1 MIRGL
6 AYLFCF
12 IFILFYLFFFSS
24 FKDFLIYDAWLG
36 TDTNYMR
43 LMAIFKLC
51 KTEFKNFSTEKM
63 AKTVEY

>member
-1 MIRGL
+1 MWPNSFVSF
-6 AYLFCF
+6 LFY
-12 IFILFYLFFFSS
+12 FILSFFFSS
-24 FKDFLIYDAWLG
+24 FKDFFIYDASLG

-51 KTEFKNFSTEKM
+51 KTEFENFSTEKM